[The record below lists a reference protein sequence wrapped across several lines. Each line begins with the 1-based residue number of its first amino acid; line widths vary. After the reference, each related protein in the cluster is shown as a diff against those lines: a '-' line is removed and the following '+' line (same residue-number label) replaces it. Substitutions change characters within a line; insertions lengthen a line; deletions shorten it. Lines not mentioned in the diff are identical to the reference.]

1 MGTRN
6 IKEGVEYYKPD
17 VYTDFRGDLWTLW
30 QKDKSGD
37 FDLPYNHDKV
47 STSRKNVLRGIHGDT
62 KSYKLITCLYGE
74 IYFVTVDN
82 RPDSNTYKK
91 WDWEILS
98 DKNRTQVLLEPGIGN
113 GFYVL
118 SDMCVFH
125 YKWFYDGKYPDVEDQ
140 FTIKWND
147 PDINIFWPSQ
157 TPILQKR
164 DL

>member
-1 MGTRN
+1 LGTRR
-6 IKEGVEYYKPD
+6 IDSGVTYYTPD

-30 QKDKSGD
+30 QQGKSS
-37 FDLPYNHDKV
+37 FDMPFNHDKV

-62 KSYKLITCLYGE
+62 KSHKLITCLYGE

-82 RPDSNTYKK
+82 RVESKSYKQ

-98 DKNRTQVLLEPGIGN
+98 DKNRKQVLLEPGIGN

-118 SDMCVFH
+118 SDTCVFH
-125 YKWFYDGKYPDVEDQ
+125 YKWFYDGEYPDVEDQ

-147 PDINIFWPSQ
+147 PALNIFWPSN

-164 DL
+164 DS

>member
-6 IKEGVEYYKPD
+6 IKSGVKYFSPD

-30 QKDKSGD
+30 QKGKSES
-37 FDLPYNHDKV
+37 FDMPYNHDKV

-82 RPDSNTYKK
+82 RIDSDTYKK

-98 DKNRTQVLLEPGIGN
+98 DKNRTQVLLEPGVGN
-113 GFYVL
+113 GFFVL

-125 YKWFYDGKYPDVEDQ
+125 YKWFYEGDYPDVEDQ

-147 PDINIFWPSQ
+147 PSINIFWPTQ

>member
-1 MGTRN
+1 MGTRR
-6 IKEGVEYYKPD
+6 IDSGVTYYTPD

-30 QKDKSGD
+30 QQGKSS
-37 FDLPYNHDKV
+37 FDMPFNHDKV

-62 KSYKLITCLYGE
+62 KSHKLITCLYGE

-82 RPDSNTYKK
+82 RVESKSYKQ

-98 DKNRTQVLLEPGIGN
+98 DKNRKQVLLEPGIGN

-118 SDMCVFH
+118 SDTCVFH
-125 YKWFYDGKYPDVEDQ
+125 YKWFYDGEYPDVEDQ

-147 PDINIFWPSQ
+147 PALNIFWPSN

-164 DL
+164 DS